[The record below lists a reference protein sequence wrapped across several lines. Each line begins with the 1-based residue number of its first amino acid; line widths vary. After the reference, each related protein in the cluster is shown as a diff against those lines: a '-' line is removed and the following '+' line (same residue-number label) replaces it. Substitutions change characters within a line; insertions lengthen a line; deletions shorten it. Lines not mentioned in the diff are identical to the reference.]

1 LIEQED
7 IMADRRA
14 ECVWEG
20 NLAKGNGVTSVASGA
35 FGPVPVSWAARTEQ
49 SNGKTSPEELIAAA
63 HASCYCMALSHE
75 LTQRGNPPT
84 RLDATSVVT
93 IDRINGA
100 MTVTT
105 SKLNVRGV
113 VDGIDQAAFQEAAT
127 AASKGC
133 PVSRALAG
141 VEVVLESALLE
152 G

>member
-1 LIEQED
+1 
-7 IMADRRA
+7 MADRRA

-20 NLAKGNGVTSVASGA
+20 NLANGNGLTTVASGA
-35 FGPVPVSWAARTEQ
+35 FGPVPVTWAARTEQ

-75 LTQRGNPPT
+75 LTTRGHPPT
-84 RLDATSVVT
+84 RLEATSVVT
-93 IDRINGA
+93 ANRVDGA
-100 MTVTT
+100 LTVQT

-113 VDGIDQAAFQEAAT
+113 VDGIDQAGFQEAAT

-133 PVSRALAG
+133 PVSRALGG
-141 VEVVLESALLE
+141 VEIILESAVL

>member
-1 LIEQED
+1 
-7 IMADRRA
+7 MADRRA

-20 NLAKGNGVTSVASGA
+20 NLTQGNGVTSVGSGA

-75 LTQRGNPPT
+75 LTQKGHPPT

-93 IDRINGA
+93 IDRVEGA
-100 MTVTT
+100 MKVTT
-105 SKLNVRGV
+105 SKLNVRGKV
-113 VDGIDQAAFQEAAT
+113 EGIDQASFQEAAT

-133 PVSRALAG
+133 PVSRALGG
-141 VEVVLESALLE
+141 VDIVLESAVLE
-152 G
+152 A